1 MERIIIGFGSNQGE
15 SARIFREAIETL
27 RVCPHVDLVQASSY
41 YRTKPVGPIQQN
53 WFINGVVECLTALKP
68 DELLE
73 ALMDIEADF
82 GRVRDAKWGPRTL
95 DLDILFYGDQMISL
109 PHLEI
114 PHPLIQERLFVLMPL
129 AEITPRWVHPRYGTP
144 VRELLTSLLHSP
156 HDQQVERLE
165 IP

>member
-1 MERIIIGFGSNQGE
+1 MG
-15 SARIFREAIETL
+15 
-27 RVCPHVDLVQASSY
+27 
-41 YRTKPVGPIQQN
+41 
-53 WFINGVVECLTALKP
+53 
-68 DELLE
+68 
-73 ALMDIEADF
+73 IEADF
-82 GRVRDAKWGPRTL
+82 GRVRDTKWGPRTL

-129 AEITPRWVHPRYGTP
+129 AEIIPRWVHPRYGTP